1 MLTKGRVALVLNS
14 SQSLFFSPHEAG
26 LVWSGLDE
34 SVFGVWMKRPKQKMN
49 SPIVNCVLL
58 PYKNAIIVPCQKSSF

>member
-1 MLTKGRVALVLNS
+1 MLTKGRGCVGTKQLAVA
-14 SQSLFFSPHEAG
+14 FFSPHEAG
-26 LVWSGLDE
+26 LAWKVHE

-58 PYKNAIIVPCQKSSF
+58 QYKNTIIVPCQKSSF